1 MSSLSVTNDKL
12 SKTISQNEEI
22 IKLLKIQ
29 IMLASDGTPL
39 NSLLS
44 QMETIEKNEQRN
56 INIKLEERRR
66 QEEIRRQNLL
76 EAENRRREEKEEEKI
91 KSDLEERKRV
101 LEKKD
106 KEILDVISSNNQ
118 L

>member
-1 MSSLSVTNDKL
+1 MSTIITDKL

-22 IKLLKIQ
+22 INLLKIQ
-29 IMLASDGTPL
+29 IMLASDGMPI

-44 QMETIEKNEQRN
+44 QMQIIEKNEQRN
-56 INIKLEERRR
+56 INIKLEERRQ

-76 EAENRRREEKEEEKI
+76 EAENRRRKIKEEEKI
-91 KSDLEERKRV
+91 KNDLEERKRV

>member
-1 MSSLSVTNDKL
+1 MSTLTNDKI

-29 IMLASDGTPL
+29 IM
-39 NSLLS
+39 
-44 QMETIEKNEQRN
+44 ETIENNEQRN
-56 INIKLEERRR
+56 INIKLEQRRR
-66 QEEIRRQNLL
+66 QEEIRKQNLL
-76 EAENRRREEKEEEKI
+76 EAENRRRKIKEEEKI

-101 LEKKD
+101 LEEKEE
-106 KEILDVISSNNQ
+106 EILDVISSNSEDASLQ